1 MVSTES
7 KYSSDVGQK
16 RKEEKEI
23 VGTRAAFF
31 PSNFLSDK
39 TDEIEEKSEM
49 QKKNLRRT
57 SKVN

>member
-16 RKEEKEI
+16 RKEEI

-57 SKVN
+57 SKVK